1 MTRTAERQLEQI
13 SALLKEAGYDSYAQI
28 TGYYKTGNESY
39 ITRKGNARQMIR
51 SISMDE
57 IGEYLKKYR

>member
-1 MTRTAERQLEQI
+1 MTRTAE
-13 SALLKEAGYDSYAQI
+13 EAGYDSYAQI
-28 TGYYKTGNESY
+28 TGYFKTGNESY